1 MVTVG
6 TAVAYL
12 LLDSSGFNSGIR
24 TARQDFQNFMDST
37 NSASDRIGALGD
49 GLSKTGNTLT
59 KSVSLPLAGLG
70 GVAIK
75 TAADFEAAMS
85 EVGAISGASGK
96 DFEALKAKAKEMGA
110 TTKFSASE
118 AAEAMKYMG
127 MAGWDAGQMIDGV
140 AGIMNLAAASGESL
154 GTTSDIVTDA
164 LTAFGMSASEAGRF
178 ADVLARTA
186 TKSNTNV
193 AMLGESFKYAAPVAG
208 AMGYSVED
216 ASIALG
222 LMANSGIKASTAG
235 TTLRSIITNMANP
248 SDKMAAAMKELGVSL
263 EDDEVTCCH
272 LWRSCRD
279 SERVSEKAL

>member
-85 EVGAISGASGK
+85 EVGAIARADGVEL
-96 DFEALKAKAKEMGA
+96 DALKEKASQMGA
-110 TTKFSASE
+110 TTKF
-118 AAEAMKYMG
+118 
-127 MAGWDAGQMIDGV
+127 
-140 AGIMNLAAASGESL
+140 
-154 GTTSDIVTDA
+154 
-164 LTAFGMSASEAGRF
+164 TAR
-178 ADVLARTA
+178 L
-186 TKSNTNV
+186 K
-193 AMLGESFKYAAPVAG
+193 L
-208 AMGYSVED
+208 
-216 ASIALG
+216 
-222 LMANSGIKASTAG
+222 
-235 TTLRSIITNMANP
+235 LR
-248 SDKMAAAMKELGVSL
+248 
-263 EDDEVTCCH
+263 
-272 LWRSCRD
+272 R
-279 SERVSEKAL
+279 